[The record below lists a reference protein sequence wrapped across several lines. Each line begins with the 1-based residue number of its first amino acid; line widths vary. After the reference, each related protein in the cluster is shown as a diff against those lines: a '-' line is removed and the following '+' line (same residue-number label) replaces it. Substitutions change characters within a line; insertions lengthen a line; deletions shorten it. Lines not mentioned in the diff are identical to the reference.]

1 MDDKTWLDIVVD
13 ISNILIGLCT
23 IYLAYYV
30 FVYQKSK
37 DKKDNRLQW
46 VKELVITPRFEYVT
60 SFYNKLYALKGRFKN
75 SDLTEEEKIDILDFT
90 KAEFY
95 FFRES
100 FIGLLQFVEPDLYV
114 SLCNNIEGLIDNLT
128 NVVDND
134 ELKLNKENVYNANF
148 KKNIDKSYEMTI
160 KTLFSYDGESC

>member
-60 SFYNKLYALKGRFKN
+60 SFYNKLYA
-75 SDLTEEEKIDILDFT
+75 
-90 KAEFY
+90 
-95 FFRES
+95 
-100 FIGLLQFVEPDLYV
+100 
-114 SLCNNIEGLIDNLT
+114 
-128 NVVDND
+128 
-134 ELKLNKENVYNANF
+134 
-148 KKNIDKSYEMTI
+148 
-160 KTLFSYDGESC
+160 